1 MAPRVVARGT
11 DPASWDGRRVARAG
25 TWARPGDAGSVIDPV
40 PPEALLA
47 AYPEPMRRIGED
59 LRALV
64 RDAMPDAIERVRT
77 GWRVLGY
84 DVPVGRRSAYF
95 CWIMPEAVHVHLGFV
110 YGVLME
116 DPDRLLEGRIP
127 RARWVTFRPGEPIDA
142 PTLVRLVREAARV
155 AHLSHEER
163 LATALD
169 REIWSARPG

>member
-1 MAPRVVARGT
+1 M
-11 DPASWDGRRVARAG
+11 
-25 TWARPGDAGSVIDPV
+25 IDPV

-47 AYPEPMRRIGED
+47 AYPEPMRRIGAD

-64 RDAMPDAIERVRT
+64 RGAMPDAIERVRT

-84 DVPVGRRSAYF
+84 DVPAGRRSAYF

-127 RARWVTFRPGEPIDA
+127 RARWVTFRPGDPIDVSRLA
-142 PTLVRLVREAARV
+142 WLVREAARV
-155 AHLSHEER
+155 ARLAPGER
-163 LATALD
+163 LAAALD
-169 REIWSARPG
+169 REVDGRAPGLR